1 VQASKDSV
9 QKTLKRLEEKMHG
22 RVNKCVGFLGVQ
34 IKIPA
39 TSFVERGVQTFILLE
54 LHWFSDVELL
64 AFVKSGKYFW
74 NRTRSYIFF
83 PFFYVLSRESASS
96 KKYIV

>member
-1 VQASKDSV
+1 MQASKDCV

-22 RVNKCVGFLGVQ
+22 RVSKCVSFLGGQ

-54 LHWFSDVELL
+54 LHWF
-64 AFVKSGKYFW
+64 
-74 NRTRSYIFF
+74 
-83 PFFYVLSRESASS
+83 
-96 KKYIV
+96 